1 MSPSRRIWIEIG
13 QNIVD
18 SSRKLPCQCPCQF
31 CLPESLWSENGHNIV
46 DSPEKSDKRAKGK
59 KVSVKTRILTNTKR
73 IYNNKKAF
81 GDLTELDE
89 ADALRSSAK
98 SKGTGEKTAML
109 SSIPLPLDKGGGQ
122 SSKNAASSV
131 RGKLDSAK
139 QRAKTADAAVKGRPQ
154 ADKTSTSS
162 KGAAGKMMSSLQK
175 LNPSA
180 LF

>member
-1 MSPSRRIWIEIG
+1 MGSVLDTQIRDMEQKGQVRQGQLTSHVMDSPYS
-13 QNIVD
+13 
-18 SSRKLPCQCPCQF
+18 
-31 CLPESLWSENGHNIV
+31 GHNIV
-46 DSPEKSDKRAKGK
+46 DSPEKSNKRAKGK